1 VATTKKSGLGRGLG
15 ALIGGG
21 AAFEPVT
28 EETAAPVVEPTPPP
42 AASGPQPLEDGS
54 VLLLIDPRAVR
65 PNPKQPRHFFNED
78 ALRELAESIKRD
90 GVQEPVIVR
99 KKDGLFEL
107 VSGERRVRASVI
119 AGVDRI
125 PAVCREVS
133 DEDMLKLGLI
143 ENIQREDLNPIETAR
158 AYRALALH
166 FGWTQEQLAE
176 QVGKKRATVTNILR
190 LLNLPE
196 EVQQMV
202 IDGSLSMGHAR
213 ALLALELPTR
223 QVALARRAIE
233 EGLSVRDVERA
244 VAPSPPPAPA
254 PEAKLATRKDPHI
267 AQVEDE
273 LRRRLGTKVR
283 VASDASWKGTIE
295 IDFFNL
301 DELERI
307 LAILRGE

>member
-1 VATTKKSGLGRGLG
+1 MSSTKKSGLGRGLG

-21 AAFEPVT
+21 AAFDPAPASEPVSVP
-28 EETAAPVVEPTPPP
+28 APAV
-42 AASGPQPLEDGS
+42 PQALEDGS
-54 VLLLIDPRAVR
+54 VLVLIDPRAVK
-65 PNPKQPRHFFNED
+65 PNPKQPRHFFDED
-78 ALRELAESIKRD
+78 ALEELAESIKRD

-99 KKDGLFEL
+99 KKDGIYEL
-107 VSGERRVRASVI
+107 VSGERRVRASVL
-119 AGVDRI
+119 AGLEKV

-158 AYRALALH
+158 AYKALGLH

-176 QVGKKRATVTNILR
+176 QVGKKRATVTNMLR
-190 LLNLPE
+190 LLHLPD
-196 EVQQMV
+196 EVQQLV
-202 IDGSLSMGHAR
+202 VEGALSMGHAR
-213 ALLALELPTR
+213 ALLALELPAR
-223 QVALARRAIE
+223 QTALARRAVE
-233 EGLSVRDVERA
+233 ESLSVREVERL
-244 VAPSPPPAPA
+244 VSPAPRAAA
-254 PEAKLATRKDPHI
+254 PETKAPAKKDPHV

-283 VASDASWKGTIE
+283 LTADASWKGSIA

-307 LAILRGE
+307 LDILRGS

>member
-1 VATTKKSGLGRGLG
+1 MASTRKSGLGRGLG

-21 AAFEPVT
+21 AAFDVVPAADR
-28 EETAAPVVEPTPPP
+28 AAPSTLAP
-42 AASGPQPLEDGS
+42 ATTQALEDGS
-54 VLLLIDPRAVR
+54 RLLLIDPRTVR
-65 PNPKQPRHFFNED
+65 PNPKQPRHFFDEGT
-78 ALRELAESIKRD
+78 LQELAESIKRD

-99 KKDGLFEL
+99 KNDGVYEL

-119 AGVDRI
+119 AGLDRI

-143 ENIQREDLNPIETAR
+143 ENIQREDLNAIETAR
-158 AYRALALH
+158 AYKALATH

-176 QVGKKRATVTNILR
+176 QVGKKRATVTNMLR
-190 LLNLPE
+190 LLNLPD

-213 ALLALELPTR
+213 ALLALELPAR
-223 QVALARRAIE
+223 QTALARRAIE

-244 VAPSPPPAPA
+244 VAPAVRPPV
-254 PEAKLATRKDPHI
+254 PEAKAPARKDPHV

-273 LRRRLGTKVR
+273 LRRRLGTKVH
-283 VASDASWKGTIE
+283 VSTDANWKGNIE

-307 LAILRGE
+307 LDILRGD

>member
-1 VATTKKSGLGRGLG
+1 MSSTKKSGLGRGLG

-21 AAFEPVT
+21 TAAFEPAPT
-28 EETAAPVVEPTPPP
+28 PAPVAIPAPVIAATPQ
-42 AASGPQPLEDGS
+42 ALEDGTTL
-54 VLLLIDPRAVR
+54 VLIDPRTVK
-65 PNPKQPRHFFNED
+65 PNPQQPRHFFNEE
-78 ALRELAESIKRD
+78 ALAELAESIKRD

-99 KKDGLFEL
+99 MKNGIYEL
-107 VSGERRVRASVI
+107 VSGERRVRASVL
-119 AGVDRI
+119 AGLDKV
-125 PAVCREVS
+125 PAVCRDVS

-158 AYRALALH
+158 AYKGLALA

-176 QVGKKRATVTNILR
+176 QVGKKRVTVTNILR
-190 LLNLPE
+190 LLNLPD
-196 EVQQMV
+196 EVQQLV
-202 IDGSLSMGHAR
+202 IEGALSMGHAR
-213 ALLALELPTR
+213 ALLALELPAR
-223 QVALARRAIE
+223 QTALARRAVE

-244 VAPSPPPAPA
+244 VAPAPRAPA
-254 PEAKLATRKDPHI
+254 TETKAPAKKDPHV

-283 VASDASWKGTIE
+283 LTTDASWKGSIE

-307 LAILRGE
+307 LDILRGS

>member
-1 VATTKKSGLGRGLG
+1 MSSTKRSGLGRGLG

-21 AAFEPVT
+21 AAFDVAPDDDH
-28 EETAAPVVEPTPPP
+28 TAPNTP
-42 AASGPQPLEDGS
+42 AAAQPPQPLEDGS
-54 VLLLIDPRAVR
+54 ILLLIDPRIVR
-65 PNPKQPRHFFNED
+65 PNPKQPRHFFDEG
-78 ALRELAESIKRD
+78 ALQELAESIKRD

-99 KKDGLFEL
+99 QKAGAYEL

-119 AGVDRI
+119 AGLDRI

-143 ENIQREDLNPIETAR
+143 ENIQREDLNAIETAR
-158 AYRALALH
+158 AYKALAMH

-176 QVGKKRATVTNILR
+176 QVGKKRATVTNMLR
-190 LLNLPE
+190 LLNLPD

-202 IDGSLSMGHAR
+202 IEGMLSMGHAR
-213 ALLALELPTR
+213 ALLALELPAR
-223 QVALARRAIE
+223 QTALARRAIE
-233 EGLSVRDVERA
+233 EGLSVRDIERA
-244 VAPSPPPAPA
+244 VAPAPRPPLPETKAPA
-254 PEAKLATRKDPHI
+254 RKDPHV

-283 VASDASWKGTIE
+283 LLSDATWKGRIE

-307 LAILRGE
+307 LDILRGD

>member
-1 VATTKKSGLGRGLG
+1 MASTRKSGLGRGLG

-21 AAFEPVT
+21 TAFEPIAAD
-28 EETAAPVVEPTPPP
+28 ETAPTPPP
-42 AASGPQPLEDGS
+42 APAANAGAQPLEDGS
-54 VLLLIDPRAVR
+54 TLLLIDPRTVR

-99 KKDGLFEL
+99 KKDGVFEL
-107 VSGERRVRASVI
+107 VSGERRVRASVL
-119 AGVDRI
+119 AGLEKI

-176 QVGKKRATVTNILR
+176 QVGKKRATVTNMLR
-190 LLNLPE
+190 LLNLPD

-202 IDGSLSMGHAR
+202 VEGSLSMGHAR
-213 ALLALELPTR
+213 ALLALELPAR
-223 QVALARRAIE
+223 QTALARRAIE

-244 VAPSPPPAPA
+244 VAPAPRPPAPETKT
-254 PEAKLATRKDPHI
+254 PTRKDPHL

-273 LRRRLGTKVR
+273 LRRRLGTKVNIS
-283 VASDASWKGTIE
+283 ADANWKGTIG

-307 LAILRGE
+307 LAILRGD